1 MVDVDG
7 GRHPPLKFFFLEI
20 NLCRVPQLNTQ
31 KIKMPHHVLSP
42 SYVREATFFP
52 KYPSLTCGKGLAECL
67 KNTLG
72 KVASPMKTSSNFA
85 EHNYVQRLRQ
95 IFLSF
100 CRVFFNTM

>member
-42 SYVREATFFP
+42 SYVREATFFSEV
-52 KYPSLTCGKGLAECL
+52 SL
-67 KNTLG
+67 
-72 KVASPMKTSSNFA
+72 VDMR
-85 EHNYVQRLRQ
+85 QRL
-95 IFLSF
+95 S
-100 CRVFFNTM
+100 RVSEKYTWQSRFANEDFFELC